1 MASFDRGSLAR
12 HAHTAARPLLGA
24 PGGRSSGG
32 AAFDHHAVSAYGGV
46 ALVLGAALVAVAAL
60 VSLGHLWDRRRLAA
74 SGCWFEVRLG
84 ERVSRRALEAFLRT
98 LAQGLP
104 RRWFGAWPWVGLS
117 VRSDEDR
124 ATLALFVSG
133 GVPAAQVRAALEQA
147 LGGAMV
153 QDATAAVGPVPTAGA
168 ACVRAAGLV
177 ATLSRFLPL
186 RVDHGVDPAGQLL
199 AALRAQAAGEGG
211 AVQMVLQ
218 APARSV
224 RHRALREAAGLRA
237 GRELHVGGFVGLLN
251 SVVSFAGGMVDVFV
265 ASSGHGRGAARTASR
280 PFQATDPFA
289 VERARAI
296 EVKVSQ
302 PLFAVTVRVAS
313 WAPGR
318 RRARGRLTGLLAA
331 FGQYHELGGLRRSRE
346 PSCARRLARCLPAL
360 RPPLVLGCGEVAAL
374 VAIPEESALAPL
386 SFGEAPARRIAPV
399 SDAPTHGL
407 LLGRSNRSGFDRDL
421 GIEPRALLQHA
432 HVLGP
437 TGRGK
442 STLLLNMM
450 VEAIRAGMGGV
461 VLDPTG
467 ELTNLILARIPQ
479 EQVGRVDLLDLGD
492 TTFPPALNLLACP
505 AGEGEAQAQA
515 ICGIFARL
523 FSRFWG
529 PRTEDILRSA
539 LTTLLSG
546 HDPASAAP
554 TLADV
559 LLLLSDPSELSRYRT
574 SDPVA
579 LDVFWRQWQTLSEPA
594 RVQALAPLSN
604 KLRALLGN
612 RALRNMLCQQAAPD
626 MWQLI
631 GGGRWLLVSL
641 PQTLGEDAADLI
653 GSVLLHR
660 VWQAAQRLGPVAH
673 SDRPPFLC
681 LVDEYHR
688 FCHLPQG
695 MATALAQARGYGL
708 GFVLAH
714 QHLAQVADHGL
725 LEAIDANC
733 QTKLCFALQGL
744 DAKRMAAHFEPR
756 LNAYDL
762 QHLGSYTI
770 AARVL
775 HDGREL
781 PTATAT
787 TLPAPEPSPG
797 DTAGS
802 VRARAR
808 ANATER
814 RAVEETIRS
823 RYGRIESPPI
833 GRAQADAPGEM
844 FDVDGAPFGASH
856 DAPSDG
862 APSASTFTHHDTTL
876 GSGADP
882 DNQISFPVRGGR
894 L

>member
-1 MASFDRGSLAR
+1 L
-12 HAHTAARPLLGA
+12 
-24 PGGRSSGG
+24 
-32 AAFDHHAVSAYGGV
+32 SAYGGAAVVV
-46 ALVLGAALVAVAAL
+46 AVALVAVAVL
-60 VSLGHLWDRRRLAA
+60 VSLARSWDRRRLAA

-84 ERVSRRALEAFLRT
+84 ERLSRRSLEAFLRT

-104 RRWFGAWPWVGLS
+104 RRWFGARPWVGLS

-147 LGGAMV
+147 LGGARV
-153 QDATAAVGPVPTAGA
+153 QGATAAVGPVSTAGA
-168 ACVRAAGLV
+168 ACLRAAGLG
-177 ATLSRFLPL
+177 ATPSRFLPL

-218 APARSV
+218 APSRSL
-224 RHRALREAAGLRA
+224 RRRALREAAGLRA
-237 GRELHVGGFVGLLN
+237 GRGLQAGRFVGLLN
-251 SVVSFAGGMVDVFV
+251 SVVAFAGGMVDVFV
-265 ASSGHGRGAARTASR
+265 ASSGRGRDAARTASR
-280 PFQATDPFA
+280 ALQTPEPFA
-289 VERARAI
+289 LERARAI
-296 EVKVSQ
+296 EAKVSQ
-302 PLFAVTVRVAS
+302 SLFVVTVRVAA
-313 WAPGR
+313 WAPSR
-318 RRARGRLTGLLAA
+318 RRARGRLSGLLAA
-331 FGQYHELGGLRRSRE
+331 FGQYHELGGLRRTRE
-346 PSCARRLARCLPAL
+346 PFCARRLARCLPAL

-374 VAIPEESALAPL
+374 VPVPEESALAPL

-421 GIEPRALLQHA
+421 RIEPRALLQHA

-442 STLLLNMM
+442 STLLLNMT
-450 VEAIRAGMGGV
+450 VEAIRAGMGGI

-467 ELTNLILARIPQ
+467 ELTSLILARIPQ

-492 TTFPPALNLLACP
+492 TSFPPALNLLACP

-539 LTTLLSG
+539 LTTLLG
-546 HDPASAAP
+546 GADPAGAAP

-559 LLLLSDPSELSRYRT
+559 LLLLSDPGERSRYRT

-579 LDVFWRQWQTLSEPA
+579 LDVFWRQWQTLTEPA
-594 RVQALAPLSN
+594 RVAALAPLSN

-612 RALRNMLCQQAAPD
+612 RALRNMLCQPAAPD
-626 MWQLI
+626 MRQLI
-631 GGGRWLLVSL
+631 GDGRWLLVSL

-660 VWQAAQRLGPVAH
+660 VWQGAQRLGPLAH

-681 LVDEYHR
+681 LVDECHR

-733 QTKLCFALQGL
+733 QTKLCFALQAL

-762 QHLGSYTI
+762 QHLGPYTI

-808 ANATER
+808 TDATER
-814 RAVEETIRS
+814 RAVEGTIRS
-823 RYGRIESPPI
+823 RYGRIESPPT
-833 GRAQADAPGEM
+833 GRAQADEPGDTL
-844 FDVDGAPFGASH
+844 DVDGAPFGAPH
-856 DAPSDG
+856 DAPSEG
-862 APSASTFTHHDTTL
+862 APSTTAIPHHDTTL
-876 GSGADP
+876 GSDTDP
-882 DNQISFPVRGGR
+882 DNQVSFPVRDGWP
-894 L
+894 